1 MNLAKGV
8 MKTVSI
14 VGVGNIASRLY
25 REYGKFAPDRYDPAK
40 AMKKSGTFGM
50 ISRLLLRIPP

>member
-14 VGVGNIASRLY
+14 VGVGNTASRLDL
-25 REYGKFAPDRYDPAK
+25 EDWKFAPDRDDPAK